1 MNQKRN
7 HSMVDINEI
16 VACYLPM
23 SKRKARKFVSLYLET
38 KRIGNRIYVDR
49 AQLEDLLR
57 DPNRADFPLDV

>member
-16 VACYLPM
+16 VAYYLPM

-57 DPNRADFPLDV
+57 DPNREDFPLNV